1 MSTPATPD
9 TLVTLMNRNSH
20 PRLTEPG
27 PDAEQ
32 LELILRSAMRAPD
45 HGRLRP
51 WRFVVIA
58 GDRRE
63 DLGLCFQ
70 ESLYLRGVTDEAQLA
85 KALAAPMRAPM
96 IIAGLLHAAA
106 HEKISRDEQGHAV
119 AAALHAAQLAADA
132 QGFGCVWRTGGY
144 ATDPHVIEA
153 LGGAVNDQVIGF
165 LYVGTREGPSK
176 VLPDESIE
184 SLVSYF

>member
-1 MSTPATPD
+1 MATPD
-9 TLVTLMNRNSH
+9 TLDTLLNRNSH
-20 PRLTEPG
+20 PRLMEPG

-32 LELILRSAMRAPD
+32 LSVILQAAMRAPD

-63 DLGLCFQ
+63 ALGRCFQ
-70 ESLYLRGVTDEAQLA
+70 ESLHLRGVADEAQIA
-85 KALAAPMRAPM
+85 KALSAPMRAPVV
-96 IIAGLLHAAA
+96 IAGLLHAVA

-132 QGFGCVWRTGGY
+132 LGYGSVWRTGGY
-144 ATDPHVIEA
+144 ATDPHVVEA
-153 LGGAVNDQVIGF
+153 LGGAVDDQVIGF
-165 LYVGTREGPSK
+165 LYVGTRDGPGK
-176 VLPDESIE
+176 VLPEEPVE